1 MAVKIKVDMKGVGE
15 KINRIKADEGL
26 GRYLAN
32 EALRGM
38 DKYVPARTLQL
49 SKSAQ
54 VSKPFHVRYGAN
66 YARYPFYGKGHI
78 HQDVHPLATKRWD
91 RAYAAAHGDELGKA
105 GTEYLR
111 RG

>member
-1 MAVKIKVDMKGVGE
+1 MATVRVDMSGATSKVE
-15 KINRIKADEGL
+15 RIKADDGL

-54 VSKPFHVRYGAN
+54 VSKPFVVNYGAK
-66 YARYPFYGKGHI
+66 YARYPFYGKGRI
-78 HQDVHPLATKRWD
+78 HQDVHPMATKRWD
-91 RAYAAAHGDELGKA
+91 KAYSAAHGAELGRA